1 MARGRRRGAHDM
13 QRKISAEDIEE
24 CKNEIGAVAAM
35 ETSAKNGDNV
45 ADAFTTLARIILGR

>member
-1 MARGRRRGAHDM
+1 M